1 MSRTAIDAVTW
12 YWDDYQCPEAVGPLT
27 QSLYPYIFQ
36 GFTLASRLVERTPP
50 ATMRFRFDHG
60 LLYVDFGRG
69 GAMTEA
75 GRRAWQGA
83 PARWHAEWL
92 PEIQANLARL
102 AAIDLPGQ
110 TNAELS
116 GVLHEALG
124 VVARHWGLHLIHGAA
139 QFAVLRFTDWCKEHL
154 AGVDGLRLLQGQSNL
169 SVESGHALWEL
180 SQLVTPEVISALN
193 AHDVSALPAE
203 FRQALDRY
211 LERFGRRTGKFCD
224 LGSPTWLEEPGPV
237 LDLILGYVDGK
248 TTDPLLEVARLAAE
262 REALTN
268 AARARLAPEERAE
281 FEGLL
286 AIALLAHPL
295 LEDHAFWIE
304 VQTIGALR
312 LVCAEFGRRM
322 AADGAIPTV
331 ADVAFLR
338 LAELHDWGAGLDQ
351 PDLDELISARKAEH
365 LANQQWAPR
374 PWIGLAPEEDEDEP
388 EEVPSTPDTSLSGIA
403 AVPGVVQGRAR
414 VVTTLAE
421 AKALQR
427 GEILV
432 APWIHPD
439 WTPLFAHAGALVTDQ
454 GGALSHAAVV
464 AREYGLTAVVGTGRA
479 TKLFQTGQMI
489 EVDGAT
495 GTVRLVLG
503 AR

>member
-36 GFTLASRLVERTPP
+36 AFTLASRLVERTPP

-60 LLYVDFGRG
+60 YLYLDFNRG

-92 PEIQANLARL
+92 PEIKANLARL
-102 AAIDLPGQ
+102 ASIDLPALTG
-110 TNAELS
+110 AELS
-116 GVLHEALG
+116 GVLHNALG

-139 QFAVLRFTDWCKEHL
+139 QFAVLHFVDWCAEHL
-154 AGVDGLRLLQGQSNL
+154 SGDDGLHLLQGQSNL
-169 SVESGHALWEL
+169 SVESGHALWQL
-180 SQLVTPEVISALN
+180 SQLVTPAMVPALQT
-193 AHDVSALPAE
+193 HDLAGLPAA
-203 FRQALDRY
+203 FREALDQY
-211 LERFGRRTGKFCD
+211 LEQFGRHTARFCD

-237 LDLILGYVDGK
+237 LDLILGYVTGR
-248 TTDPLLEVARLAAE
+248 TADPLIEVARLAAE
-262 REALTN
+262 REALT
-268 AARARLAPEERAE
+268 ARARERLAPAERAE
-281 FEGLL
+281 FEALL
-286 AIALLAHPL
+286 ATALLAHPL
-295 LEDHAFWIE
+295 LEDHALWIE
-304 VQTIGALR
+304 VQTIGVLR

-322 AADGAIPTV
+322 AAEGAIPTP

-338 LAELHDWGAGLDQ
+338 LGELHDWGAGLTR
-351 PDLDELISARKAEH
+351 PELAELIAARKAEH
-365 LANQQWAPR
+365 LANLQWQPT
-374 PWIGLAPEEDEDEP
+374 PWIGLAPEEDEP
-388 EEVPSTPDTSLSGIA
+388 EERPTAPPTSLSGIA

-414 VVTTLAE
+414 VVSTMAE
-421 AKALQR
+421 AKSLQR

-439 WTPLFAHAGALVTDQ
+439 WMPLFALAGALVTDQ

-464 AREYGLTAVVGTGRA
+464 AREYGLTAVVGTGKA
-479 TKLFQTGQMI
+479 TKVFETGQII
-489 EVDGAT
+489 EVNGAT
-495 GTVRLVLG
+495 GTVTLVLG
-503 AR
+503 AE